1 MSQFY
6 KCLRFTTFYNDLAQ
20 VESKLV
26 TVFSLVFC
34 FISLVLLLEFSPQV
48 EVLLFYSSID

>member
-6 KCLRFTTFYNDLAQ
+6 KCLRFTTLYNDLAQ